1 MQQLTK
7 QIVHMESAL
16 SPKKNSQITRRI
28 SQSFIQYKS
37 TEYTYDL

>member
-7 QIVHMESAL
+7 QIVNMESAL

-28 SQSFIQYKS
+28 LKSFIKYKS
-37 TEYTYDL
+37 TEYAYDM